1 MVGFWFPYWWLIIP
15 AILLGFYAQSKVRST
30 YREYSRYTTRSGWT
44 GAELA
49 AEILR
54 RHGLERVPVE
64 RTQGQLTDHYDPRN
78 QVLKLSQG
86 VYDSKSVAA
95 LGIAAHESGH
105 AIQHSKSY
113 VPLALRNTVYPVASF
128 GSNLGP
134 ILVIVGFLF
143 GTADF
148 LITAGIVLFAFAVLF
163 SLITLPVEFNA
174 SNRAMRILDQTGVM
188 TSSELAGARK
198 VLSAAALTYIASA
211 LASVLTLLRLILLS
225 RR

>member
-174 SNRAMRILDQTGVM
+174 SNRAMRILDETGVM